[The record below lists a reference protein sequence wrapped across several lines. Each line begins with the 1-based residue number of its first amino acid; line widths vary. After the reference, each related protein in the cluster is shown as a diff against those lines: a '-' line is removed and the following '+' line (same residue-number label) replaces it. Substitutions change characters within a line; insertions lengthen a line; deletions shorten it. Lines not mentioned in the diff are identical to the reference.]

1 MPVLCRINTTTRAL
15 DVTPKE
21 PQLVAR
27 SPNHAFII
35 EEKANPWQTE
45 HAALSYTLGKVRY
58 RILALPLVVLTAVL
72 TLVACAR
79 QAPGTAGS
87 PVRIRQVLFDEAHHN
102 VHTAGGRYKP
112 FVDLIDPAGYVV
124 TPNTAPFTT
133 ESLQGYDLLVIANA
147 RSGGAEVP
155 IEERGRPAF
164 TDAEANAVRE
174 WVRGGGALLLITD
187 HYPIGG
193 AAQTL
198 ADRFGVTMSNAFT
211 EDPEHQRNSPVE
223 IVFTRK
229 EEMIAEHPIT
239 RGVKKIVTFG
249 GQSLHGPTESVS
261 LLRLSPTA
269 MDRLPDGRRIPAEG
283 RSQALALPFGNG
295 RVVVLGEAAMLTSQE
310 FEGGTMGFTVPGY
323 DNRQFAL
330 NVVRWLT
337 GDLR

>member
-1 MPVLCRINTTTRAL
+1 M
-15 DVTPKE
+15 
-21 PQLVAR
+21 
-27 SPNHAFII
+27 
-35 EEKANPWQTE
+35 
-45 HAALSYTLGKVRY
+45 
-58 RILALPLVVLTAVL
+58 
-72 TLVACAR
+72 ACAS
-79 QAPGTAGS
+79 APRTPDRPA
-87 PVRIRQVLFDEAHHN
+87 VRQVLFDEAHHN

-112 FVDLIDPAGYVV
+112 FVDLIDPEGYVV

-133 ESLQGYDLLVIANA
+133 ESLQGYDLLVIASA

-155 IEERGRPAF
+155 LEERGRPAF
-164 TDAEANAVRE
+164 TDAEADAVRE

-193 AAQTL
+193 GAQTL
-198 ADRFGVTMSNAFT
+198 ADRFGITMSNAFT
-211 EDPEHQRNSPVE
+211 EDSEHQRLSPVE

-229 EEMIAEHPIT
+229 EEMIAEHPTT

-249 GQSLHGPTESVS
+249 GQSLHGPMESVS

-295 RVVVLGEAAMLTSQE
+295 RVVVLAEAAMLTTQE
-310 FEGGTMGFTVPGY
+310 DQAGTIGFTVSGY

>member
-1 MPVLCRINTTTRAL
+1 MRSRIAVL
-15 DVTPKE
+15 
-21 PQLVAR
+21 
-27 SPNHAFII
+27 
-35 EEKANPWQTE
+35 
-45 HAALSYTLGKVRY
+45 
-58 RILALPLVVLTAVL
+58 VLTVLAVL
-72 TLVACAR
+72 TVVACAR
-79 QAPGTAGS
+79 QAPRTARFT
-87 PVRIRQVLFDEAHHN
+87 VRQVLFDEAHHN

-112 FVDLIDPAGYVV
+112 FVDLIDPEGYVV

-133 ESLQGYDLLVIANA
+133 ESLAGYDLLVIASA
-147 RSGGAEVP
+147 RAGGGEVP
-155 IEERGRPAF
+155 LEERGRPAF

-174 WVRGGGALLLITD
+174 WVRGGGGLLLITD

-193 AAQTL
+193 AAQSL

-211 EDPEHQRNSPVE
+211 EDPEHQRSSPVE

-239 RGVKKIVTFG
+239 RRVKKVVTFG
-249 GQSLHGPTESVS
+249 GQSLHGPMESIK
-261 LLRLSPTA
+261 LLKLSPTA

-295 RVVVLGEAAMLTSQE
+295 RVVVLGEAAMFTTQE
-310 FEGGTMGFTVPGY
+310 GEAGTIGFTVPGY
-323 DNRQFAL
+323 DNRQLAL

>member
-1 MPVLCRINTTTRAL
+1 MRARIAVCIL
-15 DVTPKE
+15 
-21 PQLVAR
+21 
-27 SPNHAFII
+27 
-35 EEKANPWQTE
+35 
-45 HAALSYTLGKVRY
+45 AALIAG
-58 RILALPLVVLTAVL
+58 
-72 TLVACAR
+72 ACAR
-79 QAPGTAGS
+79 QAPKTAR
-87 PVRIRQVLFDEAHHN
+87 PAVRQVLFDEAHHN

-112 FVDLIDPAGYVV
+112 FVDLIDPEGFVV
-124 TPNTAPFTT
+124 TPSSAPFTT
-133 ESLQGYDLLVIANA
+133 ESLQGYDLLVIAGA

-155 IEERGRPAF
+155 LEERGRPAF
-164 TDAEANAVRE
+164 TDAEADAVRE

-211 EDPEHQRNSPVE
+211 EDPEHQRLSPIE

-249 GQSLHGPTESVS
+249 GQSLHGPLMDSVN
-261 LLRLSPTA
+261 LLRLSPAA

-310 FEGGTMGFTVPGY
+310 GETGTIGFTVPGY

-330 NVVRWLT
+330 NVVRWLA

>member
-1 MPVLCRINTTTRAL
+1 MLVL
-15 DVTPKE
+15 
-21 PQLVAR
+21 
-27 SPNHAFII
+27 
-35 EEKANPWQTE
+35 
-45 HAALSYTLGKVRY
+45 
-58 RILALPLVVLTAVL
+58 LTAVL
-72 TLVACAR
+72 IAGGCAR
-79 QAPGTAGS
+79 QAPRTAH
-87 PVRIRQVLFDEAHHN
+87 PAIRQVLFDEAHHN

-112 FVDLIDPAGYVV
+112 FVDLIDPEGYVV

-147 RSGGAEVP
+147 RSGGAELTV
-155 IEERGRPAF
+155 EERGRPAF
-164 TDAEANAVRE
+164 TDAEADAVRE
-174 WVRGGGALLLITD
+174 WVRGGGGLLLITD

-198 ADRFGVTMSNAFT
+198 ADRFGITMSNAFT
-211 EDPEHQRNSPVE
+211 EDPEHQRLSPVE

-229 EEMIAEHPIT
+229 DDMLAEHPIT
-239 RGVKKIVTFG
+239 HGVKKIVTFG
-249 GQSLHGPTESVS
+249 GQSLHGPLVESVN
-261 LLRLSPTA
+261 LLKLSPTA

-295 RVVVLGEAAMLTSQE
+295 RVVALGEAAMLTVQE
-310 FEGGTMGFTVPGY
+310 DETGTIGFTVPGY

>member
-1 MPVLCRINTTTRAL
+1 M
-15 DVTPKE
+15 
-21 PQLVAR
+21 
-27 SPNHAFII
+27 
-35 EEKANPWQTE
+35 
-45 HAALSYTLGKVRY
+45 RY
-58 RILALPLVVLTAVL
+58 RARAITLVVLTAAL
-72 TLVACAR
+72 AAWACAR
-79 QAPGTAGS
+79 PATRTAGS

-102 VHTAGGRYKP
+102 VHTASGRYKP
-112 FVDLIDPAGYVV
+112 FVGLIDPLGYVV
-124 TPNTAPFTT
+124 TPNTAPLTT
-133 ESLQGYDLLVIANA
+133 ESLSGYDLLVIAGA

-155 IEERGRPAF
+155 LEERGRPAF
-164 TDAEANAVRE
+164 TDAEANAIQE

-193 AAQTL
+193 AAQSL

-229 EEMIAEHPIT
+229 DELIAEHPIT

-249 GQSLHGPTESVS
+249 GQSLHGPPVESVN
-261 LLRLSPTA
+261 LLKLSPTA

-323 DNRQFAL
+323 DNRQLAL

-337 GDLR
+337 GDLP